1 MARLL
6 DRIWVRFGL
15 AIASAVLV
23 TIGLLSAGLLLLSR
37 SQYQQFYRGLPVQ
50 VQRELDRQRAVD
62 PDPQDNPRIADIY
75 SQYWRG
81 DPLYG
86 ERVSLLIG
94 LVICLPVGMLVGLW
108 MSRAVT
114 QPLAS
119 LAEAANRIALGDL
132 SVRAEVTRER
142 GELADMLR
150 DFNRMTDAL
159 QALEQERRHTA
170 AALSHELRTPLTV
183 LTARLHALRD
193 GIIAPDQAEM
203 TRLLGEVGHLSRL
216 VDDMHLLTLAEAGRL
231 SLQPTGF
238 DLGELA
244 GEVLQVFQDR
254 TRAGGPVLTLLAD
267 TPVPVHADW
276 DRTRQVLSNLLDNA
290 LRHAAGATAV
300 TVRASAEPGFG
311 ALSVSDDGPGLPA
324 SVRLGAFGRFHS
336 SGATG
341 GSGLGLSIVQA
352 LVTSQ
357 GGRVEVA
364 PSAAGTTLVVRLPA
378 APRGRPGAGA

>member
-37 SQYQQFYRGLPVQ
+37 SQYQEFYRGLPVQ

-75 SQYWRG
+75 GQYWRG

-132 SVRAEVTRER
+132 SVRAQVTRER

-193 GIIAPDQAEM
+193 GLIAPDQAEM

-216 VDDMHLLTLAEAGRL
+216 VEDMHLLTLAEAGRL

-238 DLGELA
+238 DLRELA
-244 GEVLQVFQDR
+244 AEVLRVFDDG
-254 TRAGGPVLTLLAD
+254 TRAAGPALRLEAGA
-267 TPVPVHADW
+267 PVPVHVDW

-290 LRHAAGATAV
+290 LRHATGATVV
-300 TVRASAEPGFG
+300 TVRVSAEPGFG
-311 ALSVSDDGPGLPA
+311 TLTVSDDGPGLPA

-357 GGRVEVA
+357 GGRVELA
-364 PSAAGTTLVVRLPA
+364 PGPTGTTLVVRLPD
-378 APRGRPGAGA
+378 APRG

>member
-1 MARLL
+1 MARFV

-23 TIGLLSAGLLLLSR
+23 TIGLLSAALLLLSS
-37 SQYQQFYRGLPVQ
+37 SQYQDFYRGLPVQ
-50 VQRELDRQRAVD
+50 VQRELDLQRAVD
-62 PDPQDNPRIADIY
+62 PDPEGNPRIAAIY
-75 SQYWRG
+75 SQYWHG

-86 ERVSLLIG
+86 ERTSLLFG

-114 QPLAS
+114 RPLAS

-132 SVRAEVTRER
+132 SVRAQVTRER

-159 QALEQERRHTA
+159 EALEQERRHTA

-193 GIIAPDQAEM
+193 GMIPPDAAEM
-203 TRLLGEVGHLSRL
+203 TRLLGEVGHLARL
-216 VDDMHLLTLAEAGRL
+216 VEDMHTLAMAEAGRL
-231 SLQPTGF
+231 SLQPAAF
-238 DLGELA
+238 DLGDLA
-244 GEVLQVFQDR
+244 REVVAAFDDGAR
-254 TRAGGPVLTLLAD
+254 TGGPALRIEARM
-267 TPVPVHADW
+267 PVPVLADR

-290 LRHAAGATAV
+290 LRHAASATLVQV
-300 TVRASAEPGFG
+300 TVSAEPGFG
-311 ALSVSDDGPGLPA
+311 VLAVADNGPGLPA
-324 SVRLGAFGRFHS
+324 SVRVGAFGRFHS
-336 SGATG
+336 SGTTG

-352 LVTSQ
+352 LVVSQ
-357 GGRVEVA
+357 GGTVDMGDGPTGA
-364 PSAAGTTLVVRLPA
+364 TFVVRLPA
-378 APRGRPGAGA
+378 PPP